1 MHLVGTD
8 VLKST
13 DWLDGASAPHCTVIR
28 VFICICPRHCERNS
42 CHNVKTFLL
51 SSGFPAQI
59 VTHIWR
65 AKAKI
70 CSTFAFKFF
79 LKFWTF
85 VWSIQSSFLF
95 SFQKYKFF
103 WNRTKIDVF
112 TMFFPWN
119 YFLCGRIPFFLESSN
134 QNVNWLWEDFCCH
147 LIFSGRMWEE
157 FFSHCE
163 EIVRRMWVEMNTL
176 FVFFVLLL
184 LLNSSLLLRH
194 SSVHK
199 FWCKL
204 AGYHWAM
211 MTSLSE

>member
-1 MHLVGTD
+1 MTLND
-8 VLKST
+8 LW
-13 DWLDGASAPHCTVIR
+13 WLWGSFRWLLIR
-28 VFICICPRHCERNS
+28 VFICICPQHCERNS

-70 CSTFAFKFF
+70 CSTFAFEFF

-85 VWSIQSSFLF
+85 VGSIQSSFLF

-119 YFLCGRIPFFLESSN
+119 YFLCARIPSFLEN
-134 QNVNWLWEDFCCH
+134 GKQNVKVLWEEFRCH
-147 LIFSGRMWEE
+147 LILWVTMWAE

-163 EIVRRMWVEMNTL
+163 KIVRKLWVEMNTL
-176 FVFFVLLL
+176 N
-184 LLNSSLLLRH
+184 NSL
-194 SSVHK
+194 
-199 FWCKL
+199 
-204 AGYHWAM
+204 
-211 MTSLSE
+211 MTCCHILGPPE

>member
-1 MHLVGTD
+1 MRYCLFLYHQSLWRYKWLCPKMLILLSKNGRFWI
-8 VLKST
+8 KS
-13 DWLDGASAPHCTVIR
+13 LIR

-70 CSTFAFKFF
+70 CSTFAFEFF

-85 VWSIQSSFLF
+85 VGSIQSSFLF

-119 YFLCGRIPFFLESSN
+119 YFLCGRIPSFLEN
-134 QNVNWLWEDFCCH
+134 GKQNVKVLWE
-147 LIFSGRMWEE
+147 
-157 FFSHCE
+157 
-163 EIVRRMWVEMNTL
+163 
-176 FVFFVLLL
+176 
-184 LLNSSLLLRH
+184 
-194 SSVHK
+194 
-199 FWCKL
+199 
-204 AGYHWAM
+204 
-211 MTSLSE
+211 